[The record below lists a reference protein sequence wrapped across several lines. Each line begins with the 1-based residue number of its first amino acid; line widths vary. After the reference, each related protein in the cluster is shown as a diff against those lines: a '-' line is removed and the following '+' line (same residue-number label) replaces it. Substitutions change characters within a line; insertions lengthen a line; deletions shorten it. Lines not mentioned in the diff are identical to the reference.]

1 MTSRRTRT
9 SHRTRLTRPRRGM
22 TIVELMVAILVLSV
36 GLLGLAGFSFTMTK
50 QFQSSGL
57 QGTAALVVQSRLD
70 SVASIRCVNLAPS
83 GPQTGTA
90 VTLGVTEKWVI
101 TDGNDIKTI
110 FDTVTFAGRKNPLVY
125 KYIIPCRD

>member
-1 MTSRRTRT
+1 MISRRK
-9 SHRTRLTRPRRGM
+9 RLTRPRHGL

-70 SVASIRCVNLAPS
+70 SVASIKCTNLAPS
-83 GPQTGTA
+83 GPVTGTA
-90 VTLGVTEKWVI
+90 VTMGVQERWVI

-110 FDTVTFAGRKNPLVY
+110 IDTVTFAGRKNPLVY
-125 KYIIPCRD
+125 KYIVPCRD

>member
-1 MTSRRTRT
+1 MIV
-9 SHRTRLTRPRRGM
+9 HRKRLTRPRRGM

-36 GLLGLAGFSFTMTK
+36 GLLGVAGFSFTMTK
-50 QFQSSGL
+50 QLQASGL

-70 SVASIRCVNLAPS
+70 SVASIKCDNLAPS

-90 VTLGVTEKWVI
+90 LTMGVTEKWVI
-101 TDGNDIKTI
+101 TDGNDIKTL
-110 FDTVTFAGRKNPLVY
+110 FDTVTFAGRTNPLVY